1 MMSLAITLVV
11 TLLVVGIL
19 LWGIDA
25 MPWIN
30 ANVKLMINIL
40 VIVLAAL
47 WALQLIVP
55 FIRAAL
61 RA

>member
-1 MMSLAITLVV
+1 MSLAITLVV